1 MNKVF
6 LIGNLTRDP
15 ELSETANG
23 GTICRFGIAVNR
35 RSPSGEQ
42 TDFYNL
48 TAFSKLA
55 ETIAKYKK
63 KGDKVAVVGDI
74 QLRQY
79 EGNDGVKRLSV
90 DVIVQDVEFL
100 NTGRNP
106 SGGDDYYDTSAPSA
120 QGGAT
125 AHKKPQL
132 VAVEDDGDIP
142 F

>member
-6 LIGNLTRDP
+6 LIGNITRDP
-15 ELSETANG
+15 ELSETNNG
-23 GTICRFGIAVNR
+23 ASICRFGIAVNR
-35 RSPSGEQ
+35 RSPAGEQ

-48 TAFSKLA
+48 TAFRSLA

-63 KGDKVAVVGDI
+63 KGDKIAVVGDI

-79 EGNDGVKRLSV
+79 EDNQGQRRTAV

-100 NTGRNP
+100 NSKSQGSNDDFYDAP
-106 SGGDDYYDTSAPSA
+106 ASGGAPK
-120 QGGAT
+120 
-125 AHKKPQL
+125 KKPALQP
-132 VAVEDDGDIP
+132 VDDDDGDIP

>member
-6 LIGNLTRDP
+6 LIGNITRDP
-15 ELSETANG
+15 ELSETNNG
-23 GTICRFGIAVNR
+23 ASICRFGIAVNR

-48 TAFSKLA
+48 TAFRALA

-63 KGDKVAVVGDI
+63 KGDRIAVVGDI

-79 EGNDGVKRLSV
+79 EDNQGQRRTAV

-100 NTGRNP
+100 NSKSQN
-106 SGGDDYYDTSAPSA
+106 SGDDFYDAPAASTGSAPA
-120 QGGAT
+120 R
-125 AHKKPQL
+125 KKPALQSFDD
-132 VAVEDDGDIP
+132 DDGDIP